1 MKKLVSIKREK
12 GELLGL
18 AEFLDNGVRKFARFD
33 KSWTNDQVC
42 KNFGIESAKSESS
55 PQSRKKSE

>member
-33 KSWTNDQVC
+33 KSWSDEKVC
-42 KNFGIESAKSESS
+42 KVFGIEYADKTS
-55 PQSRKKSE
+55 KKAEK